1 MMYTLKFNFH
11 TITNSTAIDAL
22 VYALSIELYLK
33 NGIECVQPSE
43 DALVFSSDRD
53 CTLAQLA
60 LLGSAG
66 YTVSRQGG

>member
-11 TITNSTAIDAL
+11 TITNTVAVDAL
-22 VYALSIELYLK
+22 VYALSIELFLK

-43 DALVFSSDRD
+43 DTLLFLSDRD

-60 LLGSAG
+60 LLGRAG
-66 YTVSRQGG
+66 YTVSRIGG